1 MTRFW
6 MWMIAVI
13 VVVATINGAVAAP
26 GGVFTDPCY
35 QSSHID
41 FGALTQDLTITNN
54 CTDAVVMWPGDLNL
68 VVLGDVVDGEVILGH
83 TWVYVNSVLRPDLD
97 VPGVL
102 MFTKPHFVTIPNVL
116 RDGTTCSA
124 CNVSQVGDDLKIT
137 VPGFSN
143 YTLTMRQD
151 FTLYTD
157 YEPELK
163 QKVYQTVDLGDAR
176 RTGEYACIVQ
186 VFGKNQYDEWVLVQT
201 NPERKIQAR
210 MFGSPDQNQPESLG
224 YFPTMNGIANTYF
237 RNDNLYGYMNFNLVV
252 QCTSN
257 FSSKLVY
264 EESIMTTYS
273 PAGRLPVSRGV
284 WLSQGGNAY
293 YVLFWIFIALVA
305 FWGVLGVRKV
315 WKG

>member
-13 VVVATINGAVAAP
+13 VIILTVNGAAAAP

-35 QSSHID
+35 QSSHVD
-41 FGALTQDLTITNN
+41 FGGLTQDLTITNN
-54 CTDAVVMWPGDLNL
+54 CTDASVQWDNDLNL

-83 TWVYVNSVLRPDLD
+83 TWAYVNSVLRPDLD
-97 VPGVL
+97 DPATI

-116 RDGTTCSA
+116 RDGTTCSG
-124 CNVSQVGDDLKIT
+124 CNVTQTNGYLKVT

-151 FTLYTD
+151 FTVYSD
-157 YEPELK
+157 QEPELK
-163 QKVYQTVDLGDAR
+163 AKVYQTVDLGDGR
-176 RTGEYACIVQ
+176 RVGEYACIVQ
-186 VFGKNQYDEWVLVQT
+186 VFGKNDQDDWVLVQT

-210 MFGSPDQNQPESLG
+210 MFGSPDLNQPESLG

-237 RNDNLYGYMNFNLVV
+237 RNDNLYGYMDFNLVV

-264 EESIMTTYS
+264 EEPIMTTYS
-273 PAGRLPVSRGV
+273 PAGRLPVSRGA
-284 WLSQGGNAY
+284 WLSQGANAY
-293 YVLFWIFIALVA
+293 YIVFWAGVAL
-305 FWGVLGVRKV
+305 LLV
-315 WKG
+315 WLIQGLRRLK